1 MNDTT
6 LPISKTSTSSRR
18 GKVVIKKGFALYDWK
33 RLLRSSNDLAQRKG
47 MPLRPITAEEI
58 ATHKKIFDGWMIL
71 HGKVYNI
78 GPYLHYHPGGVE
90 IMESCLGGDGSEL
103 FDKYHQWVNVQ
114 SLIGPLLI
122 GYLAESRSKAMDTHL
137 TKDANGITKESEFS
151 VPAPR
156 PTTTK
161 SILPLLSNVSRT
173 DDDKEEIVNPWE
185 K

>member
-6 LPISKTSTSSRR
+6 LPISQKETAPRR
-18 GKVVIKKGFALYDWK
+18 RKHTIKKGFALHDWK
-33 RLLRSSNDLAQRKG
+33 RLLRSSNDIAQRKG

-58 ATHKKIFDGWMIL
+58 ATHNKVFDSWMVL

-103 FDKYHQWVNVQ
+103 FDKYHRWVNIQ

-122 GYLAESRSKAMDTHL
+122 GYLAPSQSKEPQTHL
-137 TKDANGITKESEFS
+137 TKDATGNTKLSEFS
-151 VPAPR
+151 APAPR
-156 PTTTK
+156 PRTVQ
-161 SILPLLSNVSRT
+161 SIPSLLSKSGN
-173 DDDKEEIVNPWE
+173 DDDEEENVNPWE